1 MKVKR
6 KEKKRMKDENS
17 MPVTIRCGFRTLEQ
31 KIIWEAVVLPE
42 IQEVLLRYG
51 KLLMADGQQR

>member
-1 MKVKR
+1 
-6 KEKKRMKDENS
+6 MKDENII
-17 MPVTIRCGFRTLEQ
+17 PVTIRYGFRTLEQ

-42 IQEVLLRYG
+42 IQEVLLRYS

>member
-1 MKVKR
+1 
-6 KEKKRMKDENS
+6 MKDENS

-31 KIIWEAVVLPE
+31 RIIWEAVVLPE